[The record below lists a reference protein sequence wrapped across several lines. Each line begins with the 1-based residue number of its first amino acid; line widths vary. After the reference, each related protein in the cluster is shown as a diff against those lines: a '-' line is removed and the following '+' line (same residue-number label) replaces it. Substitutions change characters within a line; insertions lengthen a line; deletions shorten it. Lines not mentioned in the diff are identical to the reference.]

1 MKDMEKFN
9 WKSMGD
15 NLQVAVDGDDI
26 YVKSSLK
33 YAGAIS
39 ASGKSRVIASSR
51 GNQRVSDAGHM
62 LGLNLYVPM
71 K

>member
-1 MKDMEKFN
+1 MKELN

-15 NLQVAVDGDDI
+15 NLQVAVDGDDL
-26 YVKSSLK
+26 YVKASLK
-33 YAGAIS
+33 NAGAVS

-62 LGLNLYVPM
+62 LGFNLYVPV